1 MSVLAYLKRELA
13 FGLSEWTKLSDTD
26 KDDLKRW
33 ATEEMAILGIA
44 AK

>member
-13 FGLSEWTKLSDTD
+13 FGLSEWTKLSDAD

-33 ATEEMAILGIA
+33 AREEMEVLGVA
-44 AK
+44 VK